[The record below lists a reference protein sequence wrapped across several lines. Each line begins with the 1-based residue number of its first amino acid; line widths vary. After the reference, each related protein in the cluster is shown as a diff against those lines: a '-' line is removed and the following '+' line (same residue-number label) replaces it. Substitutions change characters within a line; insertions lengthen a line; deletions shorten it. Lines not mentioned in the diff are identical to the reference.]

1 MKDMDNIT
9 ESKDVMIDTLFE
21 ISSTFNGLLEK
32 DEILRQLAIYLMGQ
46 FAIKSFAMYVLNN
59 DNTEYKLLV
68 EENLD
73 NICKVVKVED
83 IDLENDINIIQCTKK
98 YKTIFNNKDIDYII
112 SIAKNN
118 GLLVIGYRMFDK
130 LLTDIDFKF
139 MMSIGEL
146 ALLAIENSRLIIEEK
161 EKLLL
166 EQELNMALNIQKGLL
181 PKGNPD
187 IKNYD
192 IIGFYK
198 SAKSIGGDYYDF
210 IKIDDEHYI
219 IVIADVCGK
228 NISAALIM
236 SNLQSALKAQLFFI
250 SDLKEIIKNLNF
262 LIYMNTEEDKFVTFF
277 FGILDIKKDEFE
289 YINCGHDPPIFYKSK
304 DNDIKLL
311 KADTTVLGIEEELK
325 FNHSNYKIKFDKDD
339 FILCYTDGITEA
351 LNKDG
356 VMLTDKWLEDFVK
369 TNSNLSAQE
378 LIQEINNFINNYQLE
393 QRDDIT
399 MVVIKRK

>member
-304 DNDIKLL
+304 NNDIKLL

>member
-1 MKDMDNIT
+1 MEDIDNIT

-262 LIYMNTEEDKFVTFF
+262 LIYMNTEEDKFVTF
-277 FGILDIKKDEFE
+277 L
-289 YINCGHDPPIFYKSK
+289 
-304 DNDIKLL
+304 
-311 KADTTVLGIEEELK
+311 
-325 FNHSNYKIKFDKDD
+325 
-339 FILCYTDGITEA
+339 
-351 LNKDG
+351 
-356 VMLTDKWLEDFVK
+356 
-369 TNSNLSAQE
+369 
-378 LIQEINNFINNYQLE
+378 
-393 QRDDIT
+393 
-399 MVVIKRK
+399 RKVE

>member
-1 MKDMDNIT
+1 MEDIDNIT

-304 DNDIKLL
+304 DNNIKLL

-369 TNSNLSAQE
+369 TNSNLSAKE

>member
-369 TNSNLSAQE
+369 TNSNLSAKE